1 MLIADLSNSLAMQ
14 VLPLALDAANQRHQL
29 IAANIANAGDPD
41 WRAQKLSFEDS
52 LQAALA
58 ARDSNRVDLQ
68 TVQSRVLEDRDEA
81 GIDAQIMQLSRN
93 VLHYQALIK
102 ATSAQLDLVSLA
114 SNDGRR

>member
-1 MLIADLSNSLAMQ
+1 MPVADLSNSLAMQ

-29 IAANIANAGDPD
+29 IAANIANAGNSD
-41 WRAQKLSFEDS
+41 WRAQKLSFEES

-58 ARDSNRVDLQ
+58 ARDSSDSSLQ
-68 TVQSRVLEDRDEA
+68 TVQARVLDDNEEA
-81 GIDAQIMQLSRN
+81 GLDAQIVQLSRN

-102 ATSAQLDLVSLA
+102 ATNAQLDLLSLA